1 MAFKPTDA
9 HMTPSP
15 SLPQPPI
22 PRLSTYSYRYSG
34 SLGAFTNT
42 DFPTFSIR
50 PTADMPLP
58 SVSMPGLEMDSSR
71 EETDKAFAAV
81 EAALGIQI
89 NDGATPIEPFHLED
103 LLTRIAAAGVLPQRQ
118 NKAEGN
124 GPPRLQPPQS
134 LPLLDIPKIVITDAE
149 EGSTTQ
155 QHAQQQIAQNRTR
168 QQAQEAQPVTSTHV
182 YLPCSPF
189 TITMPTFRHGP
200 IRLSRSD
207 IDTFGAKRLGS
218 YEMLDLAVL
227 QRPTLSDGTDGFP
240 SGNVH
245 FTQGSE
251 TLDVD
256 ELACWLDG
264 FGLGGIGG
272 LLSSD
277 KDERNNNSNTRKAKK
292 KGGNDTRLGGL
303 TGNNRLDR
311 HRDSGGVSDVSKPT
325 DMLESS
331 SSHTDSFGSMKQPEM
346 AQVYNG
352 LLIPSVNEPL
362 PGRWDARLKLEGYD
376 FEHRVF
382 GSQHL
387 GEHKQQFAI
396 GSERGDESLPE
407 SPMFELDITGEVV
420 PMGKNLSHDL
430 RDFLQWATEN
440 VYTFSF

>member
-1 MAFKPTDA
+1 
-9 HMTPSP
+9 
-15 SLPQPPI
+15 
-22 PRLSTYSYRYSG
+22 
-34 SLGAFTNT
+34 
-42 DFPTFSIR
+42 
-50 PTADMPLP
+50 MPLP
-58 SVSMPGLEMDSSR
+58 SVSTPGLEIDSSR

-81 EAALGIQI
+81 EAALGVQI

-103 LLTRIAAAGVLPQRQ
+103 LLTGIAAAGVLPQRQ

-124 GPPRLQPPQS
+124 GPPRLQPPQL

-149 EGSTTQ
+149 KGSTTQ

-168 QQAQEAQPVTSTHV
+168 QQAQEAQPATSTHV

-218 YEMLDLAVL
+218 YKTLDSAAL

-240 SGNVH
+240 SSHIH

-277 KDERNNNSNTRKAKK
+277 KDERNNNRNTGKAKK
-292 KGGNDTRLGGL
+292 KGGDDTRPGGL
-303 TGNNRLDR
+303 AGNNRLDR
-311 HRDSGGVSDVSKPT
+311 NRDSGGVSNVSKPT

-331 SSHTDSFGSMKQPEM
+331 ISHTDSFGSMKQPEM

-376 FEHRVF
+376 VEHWVF

-387 GEHKQQFAI
+387 GEHKQQFVLDL
-396 GSERGDESLPE
+396 ERGDESLPE

-430 RDFLQWATEN
+430 RDFLQWATDN
-440 VYTFSF
+440 VGTFTF

>member
-1 MAFKPTDA
+1 
-9 HMTPSP
+9 MTPSP
-15 SLPQPPI
+15 SLPRPPI
-22 PRLSTYSYRYSG
+22 PRPSTYSYRYSG
-34 SLGAFTNT
+34 SLGAFTNR

-58 SVSMPGLEMDSSR
+58 SVSTPGLEMDSSR

-81 EAALGIQI
+81 EAALGVQI
-89 NDGATPIEPFHLED
+89 NDGATPIDPFHFED

-124 GPPRLQPPQS
+124 GPRRLQPPQS
-134 LPLLDIPKIVITDAE
+134 LPLLDIPKILITDAE
-149 EGSTTQ
+149 EASTTQ

-168 QQAQEAQPVTSTHV
+168 QQAQEVQPARSTHV

-207 IDTFGAKRLGS
+207 INTFGVKRLGS
-218 YEMLDLAVL
+218 YETLDWAAL
-227 QRPTLSDGTDGFP
+227 QRPTLSDGPNGFP

-277 KDERNNNSNTRKAKK
+277 EDERNNNSNTGKAKK
-292 KGGNDTRLGGL
+292 KGGDDTRLGGL
-303 TGNNRLDR
+303 AGDNRLDR
-311 HRDSGGVSDVSKPT
+311 NRDSGGVSDVSKPT
-325 DMLESS
+325 DMLEYASIS
-331 SSHTDSFGSMKQPEM
+331 PTDSFGSMKQPEM

-376 FEHRVF
+376 VEHWVF

-430 RDFLQWATEN
+430 RDFLRWATDN
-440 VYTFSF
+440 VCTFAF